1 MTKKYY
7 DHFFGNKVS
16 DEGLKYGRVD
26 YHCLA
31 QSFNHVLNNDIMSE
45 LSLKG
50 FYFDLVNGAD
60 YSYDIELLQ
69 DEIDSLQD
77 EIDALQEK
85 IEELEDER
93 AEHEDGVIYD
103 SYTKKIESLE
113 NKIEK
118 LEGDI
123 YDKENDIYY
132 YENDAIND
140 KEIFQYFIIDSNG
153 ADILSTYT
161 DEFIYYCEDLDIY
174 IWGVTHWGTSWDYVL
189 TDIKLKE
196 INAEKVA

>member
-7 DHFFGNKVS
+7 DHYFGNKVS
-16 DEGLKYGRVD
+16 DEGLKHGRVD

-69 DEIDSLQD
+69 DEIDALQD
-77 EIDALQEK
+77 EIDALQ
-85 IEELEDER
+85 DEID
-93 AEHEDGVIYD
+93 ETENDE
-103 SYTKKIESLE
+103 KIESLE
-113 NKIEK
+113 NRIEE

-132 YENDAIND
+132 YENDAVND

-153 ADILSTYT
+153 ADILSRYT
-161 DEFIYYCEDLDIY
+161 NEFVYYCEELDIY

-189 TDIKLKE
+189 TDIELKE
-196 INAEKVA
+196 INAEKMA